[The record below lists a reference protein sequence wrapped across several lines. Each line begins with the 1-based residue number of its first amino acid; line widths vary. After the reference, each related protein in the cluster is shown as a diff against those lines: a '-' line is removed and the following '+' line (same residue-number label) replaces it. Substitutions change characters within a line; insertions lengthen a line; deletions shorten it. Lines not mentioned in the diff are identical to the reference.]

1 MSELLLQTRNLTKQY
16 GRHRAVDDVNMHI
29 KKGAIYG
36 FIGRNGAGKTTC
48 LKMIS
53 GLSTPSYGEIEMFG
67 YKGKDLQKVR
77 SRVGCLIE
85 APGLYGN
92 MSAYDN
98 LNIKCKLTGIKKK
111 GYIEALLKTVGLDT
125 VGEKKTKHYSLGMKQ
140 RLGIALALVGEP
152 DLLILDEPINGL
164 DPQGIV
170 EVRETIQKLAKERGM
185 TICISSHILEEL
197 SKIATDYGII
207 HNGCLVQE
215 LTREELMKKCSE
227 RIELTLDNP
236 KQAVPVLDDM
246 GFSSYQVIDKEHI
259 HIFERLGESASL
271 NMELAKAGIPVKGIS
286 ALLTS
291 FLSKID
297 YDAVN
302 KEWERQQAVES
313 QADTDGQAADVV
325 NAQDIEQQ
333 QAADSNK
340 EQLSQQNTDNVNI
353 GMSVELPTEPGKKVT
368 VMDVFFSNAQG
379 KFYALFLVIF
389 AVMFAT
395 ADIKSGYIKNIGG
408 QVSQRGMLIVSRAV
422 ALALFTAITFAG
434 IFVFQA
440 AANML
445 AFKCVMWGNWKEI
458 IPYFLT
464 ELMLHYAFVLIC
476 MAIAVIIKNNVI
488 SMTLSVCLTMNI
500 MSIVYALIDYVG
512 NRVGLHNFNIYKYT
526 VTGRMAMLPMNAG
539 REDVVSSMCVAA
551 IFIIIMLSLSSY
563 IFQKRD
569 I

>member
-1 MSELLLQTRNLTKQY
+1 M
-16 GRHRAVDDVNMHI
+16 
-29 KKGAIYG
+29 
-36 FIGRNGAGKTTC
+36 
-48 LKMIS
+48 
-53 GLSTPSYGEIEMFG
+53 
-67 YKGKDLQKVR
+67 
-77 SRVGCLIE
+77 
-85 APGLYGN
+85 
-92 MSAYDN
+92 
-98 LNIKCKLTGIKKK
+98 
-111 GYIEALLKTVGLDT
+111 
-125 VGEKKTKHYSLGMKQ
+125 
-140 RLGIALALVGEP
+140 
-152 DLLILDEPINGL
+152 
-164 DPQGIV
+164 
-170 EVRETIQKLAKERGM
+170 
-185 TICISSHILEEL
+185 
-197 SKIATDYGII
+197 
-207 HNGCLVQE
+207 
-215 LTREELMKKCSE
+215 
-227 RIELTLDNP
+227 
-236 KQAVPVLDDM
+236 
-246 GFSSYQVIDKEHI
+246 
-259 HIFERLGESASL
+259 L
-271 NMELAKAGIPVKGIS
+271 NMIKMDVYRMFRTKSMYVIWIILLAS
-286 ALLTS
+286 ALITS

-297 YDAVN
+297 YDAAN
-302 KEWERQQAVES
+302 KEWEKQQAVES
-313 QADTDGQAADVV
+313 QADTDTDMQAADVV

-445 AFKCVMWGNWKEI
+445 AFKCVVWGNWKEI

-476 MAIAVIIKNNVI
+476 TAIAVIIKNNVI

-539 REDVVSSMCVAA
+539 REDIISSMCVAA
-551 IFIIIMLSLSSY
+551 VFIIIMLSLSSY

>member
-1 MSELLLQTRNLTKQY
+1 M
-16 GRHRAVDDVNMHI
+16 
-29 KKGAIYG
+29 
-36 FIGRNGAGKTTC
+36 
-48 LKMIS
+48 
-53 GLSTPSYGEIEMFG
+53 
-67 YKGKDLQKVR
+67 
-77 SRVGCLIE
+77 
-85 APGLYGN
+85 
-92 MSAYDN
+92 
-98 LNIKCKLTGIKKK
+98 
-111 GYIEALLKTVGLDT
+111 
-125 VGEKKTKHYSLGMKQ
+125 
-140 RLGIALALVGEP
+140 
-152 DLLILDEPINGL
+152 
-164 DPQGIV
+164 
-170 EVRETIQKLAKERGM
+170 
-185 TICISSHILEEL
+185 
-197 SKIATDYGII
+197 
-207 HNGCLVQE
+207 
-215 LTREELMKKCSE
+215 
-227 RIELTLDNP
+227 
-236 KQAVPVLDDM
+236 
-246 GFSSYQVIDKEHI
+246 
-259 HIFERLGESASL
+259 L
-271 NMELAKAGIPVKGIS
+271 NMIKMDVYRMFRTKSMYVIWIILLAS

-313 QADTDGQAADVV
+313 QADTDTDMQAADVV

-333 QAADSNK
+333 QAVDSNK
-340 EQLSQQNTDNVNI
+340 EQLSQQNTDNVNL

-445 AFKCVMWGNWKEI
+445 AFKCVVWGNWKEI

-464 ELMLHYAFVLIC
+464 ELTLHYAFVLIC

-500 MSIVYALIDYVG
+500 MSIVYAFIDYVV
-512 NRVGLHNFNIYKYT
+512 NRKGLHNFSIYKYT

-539 REDVVSSMCVAA
+539 RDDVVSSMCVAA

>member
-1 MSELLLQTRNLTKQY
+1 M
-16 GRHRAVDDVNMHI
+16 
-29 KKGAIYG
+29 
-36 FIGRNGAGKTTC
+36 
-48 LKMIS
+48 
-53 GLSTPSYGEIEMFG
+53 
-67 YKGKDLQKVR
+67 
-77 SRVGCLIE
+77 
-85 APGLYGN
+85 
-92 MSAYDN
+92 
-98 LNIKCKLTGIKKK
+98 
-111 GYIEALLKTVGLDT
+111 
-125 VGEKKTKHYSLGMKQ
+125 
-140 RLGIALALVGEP
+140 
-152 DLLILDEPINGL
+152 
-164 DPQGIV
+164 
-170 EVRETIQKLAKERGM
+170 
-185 TICISSHILEEL
+185 
-197 SKIATDYGII
+197 
-207 HNGCLVQE
+207 
-215 LTREELMKKCSE
+215 
-227 RIELTLDNP
+227 
-236 KQAVPVLDDM
+236 
-246 GFSSYQVIDKEHI
+246 
-259 HIFERLGESASL
+259 L
-271 NMELAKAGIPVKGIS
+271 NMIKMDVYRMFRTKSMYVIWIILLAS

-297 YDAVN
+297 YDAAN
-302 KEWERQQAVES
+302 KEWEKQQAVES
-313 QADTDGQAADVV
+313 QADTDTDM
-325 NAQDIEQQ
+325 

-340 EQLSQQNTDNVNI
+340 EQLSQQNTDNVNL

-445 AFKCVMWGNWKEI
+445 AFKCVVWGNWKEI

-539 REDVVSSMCVAA
+539 RDDVISSMCVAA
-551 IFIIIMLSLSSY
+551 TFIVIMLSLSSY

>member
-1 MSELLLQTRNLTKQY
+1 M
-16 GRHRAVDDVNMHI
+16 
-29 KKGAIYG
+29 
-36 FIGRNGAGKTTC
+36 
-48 LKMIS
+48 
-53 GLSTPSYGEIEMFG
+53 
-67 YKGKDLQKVR
+67 
-77 SRVGCLIE
+77 
-85 APGLYGN
+85 
-92 MSAYDN
+92 
-98 LNIKCKLTGIKKK
+98 
-111 GYIEALLKTVGLDT
+111 
-125 VGEKKTKHYSLGMKQ
+125 
-140 RLGIALALVGEP
+140 
-152 DLLILDEPINGL
+152 
-164 DPQGIV
+164 
-170 EVRETIQKLAKERGM
+170 
-185 TICISSHILEEL
+185 
-197 SKIATDYGII
+197 
-207 HNGCLVQE
+207 
-215 LTREELMKKCSE
+215 
-227 RIELTLDNP
+227 
-236 KQAVPVLDDM
+236 
-246 GFSSYQVIDKEHI
+246 
-259 HIFERLGESASL
+259 L
-271 NMELAKAGIPVKGIS
+271 NMIKMDVYRMFRTKSMYVIWIILLAS

-297 YDAVN
+297 YDAAN
-302 KEWERQQAVES
+302 KEWEKQQAVES
-313 QADTDGQAADVV
+313 QADTDTDMQAADVV

-333 QAADSNK
+333 QADDSNK
-340 EQLSQQNTDNVNI
+340 EQLSQQNTDNVNV

-445 AFKCVMWGNWKEI
+445 AFKCVVWGNWKEI

-464 ELMLHYAFVLIC
+464 ELTLHYAFVLIC
-476 MAIAVIIKNNVI
+476 MAVAVIIKNNVI

-500 MSIVYALIDYVG
+500 MSIVYAFIDYVV
-512 NRVGLHNFNIYKYT
+512 NRKGLHNFSIYKYT

-551 IFIIIMLSLSSY
+551 VFIIIMLSLSSY

>member
-1 MSELLLQTRNLTKQY
+1 M
-16 GRHRAVDDVNMHI
+16 
-29 KKGAIYG
+29 
-36 FIGRNGAGKTTC
+36 
-48 LKMIS
+48 
-53 GLSTPSYGEIEMFG
+53 
-67 YKGKDLQKVR
+67 
-77 SRVGCLIE
+77 
-85 APGLYGN
+85 
-92 MSAYDN
+92 
-98 LNIKCKLTGIKKK
+98 
-111 GYIEALLKTVGLDT
+111 
-125 VGEKKTKHYSLGMKQ
+125 
-140 RLGIALALVGEP
+140 
-152 DLLILDEPINGL
+152 
-164 DPQGIV
+164 
-170 EVRETIQKLAKERGM
+170 
-185 TICISSHILEEL
+185 
-197 SKIATDYGII
+197 
-207 HNGCLVQE
+207 
-215 LTREELMKKCSE
+215 
-227 RIELTLDNP
+227 
-236 KQAVPVLDDM
+236 
-246 GFSSYQVIDKEHI
+246 
-259 HIFERLGESASL
+259 L
-271 NMELAKAGIPVKGIS
+271 NMIKMDVYRMFRTKSMYVIWIILLAS
-286 ALLTS
+286 ALITS

-297 YDAVN
+297 YDAAN
-302 KEWERQQAVES
+302 KEWEKQQAVES
-313 QADTDGQAADVV
+313 QADTDTDMQAADVV

-445 AFKCVMWGNWKEI
+445 AFKCVVWGNWKEI

-476 MAIAVIIKNNVI
+476 MVIAVIIKNNVI

-539 REDVVSSMCVAA
+539 RDDVISSMCVAA
-551 IFIIIMLSLSSY
+551 TFIVIMLSLSSY

>member
-1 MSELLLQTRNLTKQY
+1 M
-16 GRHRAVDDVNMHI
+16 
-29 KKGAIYG
+29 
-36 FIGRNGAGKTTC
+36 
-48 LKMIS
+48 
-53 GLSTPSYGEIEMFG
+53 
-67 YKGKDLQKVR
+67 
-77 SRVGCLIE
+77 
-85 APGLYGN
+85 
-92 MSAYDN
+92 
-98 LNIKCKLTGIKKK
+98 
-111 GYIEALLKTVGLDT
+111 
-125 VGEKKTKHYSLGMKQ
+125 
-140 RLGIALALVGEP
+140 
-152 DLLILDEPINGL
+152 
-164 DPQGIV
+164 
-170 EVRETIQKLAKERGM
+170 
-185 TICISSHILEEL
+185 
-197 SKIATDYGII
+197 
-207 HNGCLVQE
+207 
-215 LTREELMKKCSE
+215 
-227 RIELTLDNP
+227 
-236 KQAVPVLDDM
+236 
-246 GFSSYQVIDKEHI
+246 
-259 HIFERLGESASL
+259 L
-271 NMELAKAGIPVKGIS
+271 NMIKMDVYRMFRTKSMYVIWIILLAS
-286 ALLTS
+286 ALITS

-297 YDAVN
+297 YDAAN
-302 KEWERQQAVES
+302 KEWEKQQAVES
-313 QADTDGQAADVV
+313 QADTDTDMQAADVV
-325 NAQDIEQQ
+325 NAQDIEEQ
-333 QAADSNK
+333 QADNSNK

-408 QVSQRGMLIVSRAV
+408 QVSQRGMLVVSRAV

-445 AFKCVMWGNWKEI
+445 AFKCVVWGNWKEI

-464 ELMLHYAFVLIC
+464 ELTLHYAFVLIC

-500 MSIVYALIDYVG
+500 MSIVYAFIDYVV
-512 NRVGLHNFNIYKYT
+512 NRKGLHNFSIYKYT

-539 REDVVSSMCVAA
+539 RDDVVSSMCVAV

>member
-1 MSELLLQTRNLTKQY
+1 M
-16 GRHRAVDDVNMHI
+16 
-29 KKGAIYG
+29 
-36 FIGRNGAGKTTC
+36 
-48 LKMIS
+48 
-53 GLSTPSYGEIEMFG
+53 
-67 YKGKDLQKVR
+67 
-77 SRVGCLIE
+77 
-85 APGLYGN
+85 
-92 MSAYDN
+92 
-98 LNIKCKLTGIKKK
+98 
-111 GYIEALLKTVGLDT
+111 
-125 VGEKKTKHYSLGMKQ
+125 
-140 RLGIALALVGEP
+140 
-152 DLLILDEPINGL
+152 
-164 DPQGIV
+164 
-170 EVRETIQKLAKERGM
+170 
-185 TICISSHILEEL
+185 
-197 SKIATDYGII
+197 
-207 HNGCLVQE
+207 
-215 LTREELMKKCSE
+215 
-227 RIELTLDNP
+227 
-236 KQAVPVLDDM
+236 
-246 GFSSYQVIDKEHI
+246 
-259 HIFERLGESASL
+259 L
-271 NMELAKAGIPVKGIS
+271 NMIKMDVYRMFRTKSMYVIWIILLAS

-302 KEWERQQAVES
+302 KEWEKQQAVES
-313 QADTDGQAADVV
+313 QADTDTDMQAADVV

-333 QAADSNK
+333 QAVDSNK
-340 EQLSQQNTDNVNI
+340 EQLSQQNTDNVNL

-464 ELMLHYAFVLIC
+464 ELTLHYAFVLIC

-539 REDVVSSMCVAA
+539 RDDVVSSMCVAV

>member
-1 MSELLLQTRNLTKQY
+1 M
-16 GRHRAVDDVNMHI
+16 
-29 KKGAIYG
+29 
-36 FIGRNGAGKTTC
+36 
-48 LKMIS
+48 
-53 GLSTPSYGEIEMFG
+53 
-67 YKGKDLQKVR
+67 
-77 SRVGCLIE
+77 
-85 APGLYGN
+85 
-92 MSAYDN
+92 
-98 LNIKCKLTGIKKK
+98 
-111 GYIEALLKTVGLDT
+111 
-125 VGEKKTKHYSLGMKQ
+125 
-140 RLGIALALVGEP
+140 
-152 DLLILDEPINGL
+152 
-164 DPQGIV
+164 
-170 EVRETIQKLAKERGM
+170 
-185 TICISSHILEEL
+185 
-197 SKIATDYGII
+197 
-207 HNGCLVQE
+207 
-215 LTREELMKKCSE
+215 
-227 RIELTLDNP
+227 
-236 KQAVPVLDDM
+236 
-246 GFSSYQVIDKEHI
+246 
-259 HIFERLGESASL
+259 L
-271 NMELAKAGIPVKGIS
+271 NMIKMDVYRMFRTKSMYVIWIILLAS

-297 YDAVN
+297 YDAAN
-302 KEWERQQAVES
+302 KEWEKQQAVES
-313 QADTDGQAADVV
+313 QADTDTDMQAADVV
-325 NAQDIEQQ
+325 NAQDLEEQ

-340 EQLSQQNTDNVNI
+340 EQLSQQNTDNVNL

-422 ALALFTAITFAG
+422 VLALFTAITFAG

-445 AFKCVMWGNWKEI
+445 AFKCVVWGNWKEI

-464 ELMLHYAFVLIC
+464 ELTLHYAFVLIC

-500 MSIVYALIDYVG
+500 MSIVYAFIDYVG

-539 REDVVSSMCVAA
+539 RDDVVSSMCVAV

>member
-1 MSELLLQTRNLTKQY
+1 M
-16 GRHRAVDDVNMHI
+16 
-29 KKGAIYG
+29 
-36 FIGRNGAGKTTC
+36 
-48 LKMIS
+48 
-53 GLSTPSYGEIEMFG
+53 
-67 YKGKDLQKVR
+67 
-77 SRVGCLIE
+77 
-85 APGLYGN
+85 
-92 MSAYDN
+92 
-98 LNIKCKLTGIKKK
+98 
-111 GYIEALLKTVGLDT
+111 
-125 VGEKKTKHYSLGMKQ
+125 
-140 RLGIALALVGEP
+140 
-152 DLLILDEPINGL
+152 
-164 DPQGIV
+164 
-170 EVRETIQKLAKERGM
+170 
-185 TICISSHILEEL
+185 
-197 SKIATDYGII
+197 
-207 HNGCLVQE
+207 
-215 LTREELMKKCSE
+215 
-227 RIELTLDNP
+227 
-236 KQAVPVLDDM
+236 
-246 GFSSYQVIDKEHI
+246 
-259 HIFERLGESASL
+259 L
-271 NMELAKAGIPVKGIS
+271 NMIKMDVYRMFRTKSMYVIWIILLAS

-297 YDAVN
+297 YDATN
-302 KEWERQQAVES
+302 KEWEKQQAVES
-313 QADTDGQAADVV
+313 QADTDTDMQAADVI

-340 EQLSQQNTDNVNI
+340 EQLSQQNTDNVNL

-408 QVSQRGMLIVSRAV
+408 QVSQRGMLIASRAV

-445 AFKCVMWGNWKEI
+445 AFKCVVWGNWKEI

-464 ELMLHYAFVLIC
+464 ELTLHYAFVLIC

-500 MSIVYALIDYVG
+500 MSIVYAFIDYVV
-512 NRVGLHNFNIYKYT
+512 NRKGLHNFSIYKYT

-539 REDVVSSMCVAA
+539 RDDVVSSMCVAV

>member
-1 MSELLLQTRNLTKQY
+1 M
-16 GRHRAVDDVNMHI
+16 
-29 KKGAIYG
+29 
-36 FIGRNGAGKTTC
+36 
-48 LKMIS
+48 
-53 GLSTPSYGEIEMFG
+53 
-67 YKGKDLQKVR
+67 
-77 SRVGCLIE
+77 
-85 APGLYGN
+85 
-92 MSAYDN
+92 
-98 LNIKCKLTGIKKK
+98 
-111 GYIEALLKTVGLDT
+111 
-125 VGEKKTKHYSLGMKQ
+125 
-140 RLGIALALVGEP
+140 
-152 DLLILDEPINGL
+152 
-164 DPQGIV
+164 
-170 EVRETIQKLAKERGM
+170 
-185 TICISSHILEEL
+185 
-197 SKIATDYGII
+197 
-207 HNGCLVQE
+207 
-215 LTREELMKKCSE
+215 
-227 RIELTLDNP
+227 
-236 KQAVPVLDDM
+236 
-246 GFSSYQVIDKEHI
+246 
-259 HIFERLGESASL
+259 L
-271 NMELAKAGIPVKGIS
+271 NMIKMDVYRMFRTKSMYVIWIILLAS
-286 ALLTS
+286 ALITS

-297 YDAVN
+297 YDAAN
-302 KEWERQQAVES
+302 KEWEKQQAVES
-313 QADTDGQAADVV
+313 QADTDTDMQAADVV

-445 AFKCVMWGNWKEI
+445 AFKCVVWGNWKEI

-464 ELMLHYAFVLIC
+464 ELTLHYAFVLIC

-500 MSIVYALIDYVG
+500 MSIVYAFIDYVV
-512 NRVGLHNFNIYKYT
+512 NRKGLHNFSIYKYT

-551 IFIIIMLSLSSY
+551 VFIIIMLSLSSY

>member
-1 MSELLLQTRNLTKQY
+1 M
-16 GRHRAVDDVNMHI
+16 
-29 KKGAIYG
+29 
-36 FIGRNGAGKTTC
+36 
-48 LKMIS
+48 
-53 GLSTPSYGEIEMFG
+53 
-67 YKGKDLQKVR
+67 
-77 SRVGCLIE
+77 
-85 APGLYGN
+85 
-92 MSAYDN
+92 
-98 LNIKCKLTGIKKK
+98 
-111 GYIEALLKTVGLDT
+111 
-125 VGEKKTKHYSLGMKQ
+125 
-140 RLGIALALVGEP
+140 
-152 DLLILDEPINGL
+152 
-164 DPQGIV
+164 
-170 EVRETIQKLAKERGM
+170 
-185 TICISSHILEEL
+185 
-197 SKIATDYGII
+197 
-207 HNGCLVQE
+207 
-215 LTREELMKKCSE
+215 
-227 RIELTLDNP
+227 
-236 KQAVPVLDDM
+236 
-246 GFSSYQVIDKEHI
+246 
-259 HIFERLGESASL
+259 L
-271 NMELAKAGIPVKGIS
+271 NMIKMDVYRMFRTKSMYVIWIILLAS

-297 YDAVN
+297 YDAAN
-302 KEWERQQAVES
+302 KEWEKQQAVES
-313 QADTDGQAADVV
+313 QADTDTDMQAADVV
-325 NAQDIEQQ
+325 NAQDIEEQ

-340 EQLSQQNTDNVNI
+340 EQLSQQNTDNVNL

-445 AFKCVMWGNWKEI
+445 AFKCVVWGNWKEI

-464 ELMLHYAFVLIC
+464 ELTLHYAFVLIC

-500 MSIVYALIDYVG
+500 MSIVYAFIDYVV
-512 NRVGLHNFNIYKYT
+512 NRKGLHNFSIYKYT

-539 REDVVSSMCVAA
+539 REDVISSVCVAA
-551 IFIIIMLSLSSY
+551 AFIIIMLSLSSY

>member
-1 MSELLLQTRNLTKQY
+1 M
-16 GRHRAVDDVNMHI
+16 
-29 KKGAIYG
+29 
-36 FIGRNGAGKTTC
+36 
-48 LKMIS
+48 
-53 GLSTPSYGEIEMFG
+53 
-67 YKGKDLQKVR
+67 
-77 SRVGCLIE
+77 
-85 APGLYGN
+85 
-92 MSAYDN
+92 
-98 LNIKCKLTGIKKK
+98 
-111 GYIEALLKTVGLDT
+111 
-125 VGEKKTKHYSLGMKQ
+125 
-140 RLGIALALVGEP
+140 
-152 DLLILDEPINGL
+152 
-164 DPQGIV
+164 
-170 EVRETIQKLAKERGM
+170 
-185 TICISSHILEEL
+185 
-197 SKIATDYGII
+197 
-207 HNGCLVQE
+207 
-215 LTREELMKKCSE
+215 
-227 RIELTLDNP
+227 
-236 KQAVPVLDDM
+236 
-246 GFSSYQVIDKEHI
+246 
-259 HIFERLGESASL
+259 L
-271 NMELAKAGIPVKGIS
+271 NMIKMDVYRMFRTKSMYVIWIILLAS

-313 QADTDGQAADVV
+313 QADTDTDMQAVDVV
-325 NAQDIEQQ
+325 NAQDIEEQ
-333 QAADSNK
+333 QADNSNK

-445 AFKCVMWGNWKEI
+445 AFKCVVWGNWKEI

-464 ELMLHYAFVLIC
+464 ELTLHYAFVLIC

-500 MSIVYALIDYVG
+500 MSIVYAFIDYVV
-512 NRVGLHNFNIYKYT
+512 NRSGHHNFSIYKYT

-539 REDVVSSMCVAA
+539 REDIISSMCVAA
-551 IFIIIMLSLSSY
+551 TFIIIMLSLSSY

>member
-1 MSELLLQTRNLTKQY
+1 M
-16 GRHRAVDDVNMHI
+16 
-29 KKGAIYG
+29 
-36 FIGRNGAGKTTC
+36 
-48 LKMIS
+48 
-53 GLSTPSYGEIEMFG
+53 
-67 YKGKDLQKVR
+67 
-77 SRVGCLIE
+77 
-85 APGLYGN
+85 
-92 MSAYDN
+92 
-98 LNIKCKLTGIKKK
+98 
-111 GYIEALLKTVGLDT
+111 
-125 VGEKKTKHYSLGMKQ
+125 
-140 RLGIALALVGEP
+140 
-152 DLLILDEPINGL
+152 
-164 DPQGIV
+164 
-170 EVRETIQKLAKERGM
+170 
-185 TICISSHILEEL
+185 
-197 SKIATDYGII
+197 
-207 HNGCLVQE
+207 
-215 LTREELMKKCSE
+215 
-227 RIELTLDNP
+227 
-236 KQAVPVLDDM
+236 
-246 GFSSYQVIDKEHI
+246 
-259 HIFERLGESASL
+259 L
-271 NMELAKAGIPVKGIS
+271 NMIKMDVYRMFRTKSMYVIWIILLAS

-297 YDAVN
+297 YDAAN
-302 KEWERQQAVES
+302 KEWEKQQAVES
-313 QADTDGQAADVV
+313 QADTDTDMQAADVV

-340 EQLSQQNTDNVNI
+340 EQLSQQNTDNVNL

-445 AFKCVMWGNWKEI
+445 AFKCVVWGDWKEI

-464 ELMLHYAFVLIC
+464 ELTLHYAFVLIC

-526 VTGRMAMLPMNAG
+526 VTGKMAMLPMNAG
-539 REDVVSSMCVAA
+539 REDIISSMCVAA
-551 IFIIIMLSLSSY
+551 AFIIIMLSLSSY

>member
-1 MSELLLQTRNLTKQY
+1 M
-16 GRHRAVDDVNMHI
+16 
-29 KKGAIYG
+29 
-36 FIGRNGAGKTTC
+36 
-48 LKMIS
+48 
-53 GLSTPSYGEIEMFG
+53 
-67 YKGKDLQKVR
+67 
-77 SRVGCLIE
+77 
-85 APGLYGN
+85 
-92 MSAYDN
+92 
-98 LNIKCKLTGIKKK
+98 
-111 GYIEALLKTVGLDT
+111 
-125 VGEKKTKHYSLGMKQ
+125 
-140 RLGIALALVGEP
+140 
-152 DLLILDEPINGL
+152 
-164 DPQGIV
+164 
-170 EVRETIQKLAKERGM
+170 
-185 TICISSHILEEL
+185 
-197 SKIATDYGII
+197 
-207 HNGCLVQE
+207 
-215 LTREELMKKCSE
+215 
-227 RIELTLDNP
+227 
-236 KQAVPVLDDM
+236 
-246 GFSSYQVIDKEHI
+246 
-259 HIFERLGESASL
+259 L
-271 NMELAKAGIPVKGIS
+271 NMIKMDVYRMFRTKSMYVIWIILLAS

-313 QADTDGQAADVV
+313 QTDIDGKTVDVV
-325 NAQDIEQQ
+325 NAQDIEEQ
-333 QAADSNK
+333 QADNSNK
-340 EQLSQQNTDNVNI
+340 EQLSQQNTDNVNL

-440 AANML
+440 VANML
-445 AFKCVMWGNWKEI
+445 AFKYVMWGNWKEI

-464 ELMLHYAFVLIC
+464 ELTLHYAFVLIC

-500 MSIVYALIDYVG
+500 MSIVYAFIDYVV
-512 NRVGLHNFNIYKYT
+512 NRSGLHNFNVYRYT
-526 VTGRMAMLPMNAG
+526 ATGRMAMLPMNAG
-539 REDVVSSMCVAA
+539 REDVVSSMFVAA
-551 IFIIIMLSLSSY
+551 VFIIIMLTLSSY

>member
-1 MSELLLQTRNLTKQY
+1 M
-16 GRHRAVDDVNMHI
+16 
-29 KKGAIYG
+29 
-36 FIGRNGAGKTTC
+36 
-48 LKMIS
+48 
-53 GLSTPSYGEIEMFG
+53 
-67 YKGKDLQKVR
+67 
-77 SRVGCLIE
+77 
-85 APGLYGN
+85 
-92 MSAYDN
+92 
-98 LNIKCKLTGIKKK
+98 
-111 GYIEALLKTVGLDT
+111 
-125 VGEKKTKHYSLGMKQ
+125 
-140 RLGIALALVGEP
+140 
-152 DLLILDEPINGL
+152 
-164 DPQGIV
+164 
-170 EVRETIQKLAKERGM
+170 
-185 TICISSHILEEL
+185 
-197 SKIATDYGII
+197 
-207 HNGCLVQE
+207 
-215 LTREELMKKCSE
+215 
-227 RIELTLDNP
+227 
-236 KQAVPVLDDM
+236 
-246 GFSSYQVIDKEHI
+246 
-259 HIFERLGESASL
+259 L
-271 NMELAKAGIPVKGIS
+271 NMIKMDVYRMFRTKSMYVIWIILLAS
-286 ALLTS
+286 ALITS

-297 YDAVN
+297 YDAAN
-302 KEWERQQAVES
+302 KEWEKQQAVES
-313 QADTDGQAADVV
+313 QADTDTDMQAADVV

-445 AFKCVMWGNWKEI
+445 AFKCVVWGNWKEI

-464 ELMLHYAFVLIC
+464 ELTLHYAFVLIC
-476 MAIAVIIKNNVI
+476 MAISVIIKNNVI

-500 MSIVYALIDYVG
+500 MSIVYAFIDYVV
-512 NRVGLHNFNIYKYT
+512 NRKGLHNFSIYKYT

-539 REDVVSSMCVAA
+539 RDDVVSSMCVAV

>member
-1 MSELLLQTRNLTKQY
+1 M
-16 GRHRAVDDVNMHI
+16 
-29 KKGAIYG
+29 
-36 FIGRNGAGKTTC
+36 
-48 LKMIS
+48 
-53 GLSTPSYGEIEMFG
+53 
-67 YKGKDLQKVR
+67 
-77 SRVGCLIE
+77 
-85 APGLYGN
+85 
-92 MSAYDN
+92 
-98 LNIKCKLTGIKKK
+98 
-111 GYIEALLKTVGLDT
+111 
-125 VGEKKTKHYSLGMKQ
+125 
-140 RLGIALALVGEP
+140 
-152 DLLILDEPINGL
+152 
-164 DPQGIV
+164 
-170 EVRETIQKLAKERGM
+170 
-185 TICISSHILEEL
+185 
-197 SKIATDYGII
+197 
-207 HNGCLVQE
+207 
-215 LTREELMKKCSE
+215 
-227 RIELTLDNP
+227 
-236 KQAVPVLDDM
+236 
-246 GFSSYQVIDKEHI
+246 
-259 HIFERLGESASL
+259 L
-271 NMELAKAGIPVKGIS
+271 NMIKMDVYRMFRTKSMYVIWIILLAS

-291 FLSKID
+291 FLSKKD

-302 KEWERQQAVES
+302 KEWEQQQEVES
-313 QADTDGQAADVV
+313 QADTDGQTVDVV
-325 NAQDIEQQ
+325 NAQDIEEQ
-333 QAADSNK
+333 QADDSNK

-440 AANML
+440 VANML
-445 AFKCVMWGNWKEI
+445 AFKCVMWGKWKEI

-464 ELMLHYAFVLIC
+464 ELTLHYAFVLIC

-500 MSIVYALIDYVG
+500 MSIVYAFIDYVV
-512 NRVGLHNFNIYKYT
+512 NRKGLHNFSIYKYT

-539 REDVVSSMCVAA
+539 RDDVVSSICVAV

>member
-1 MSELLLQTRNLTKQY
+1 M
-16 GRHRAVDDVNMHI
+16 
-29 KKGAIYG
+29 
-36 FIGRNGAGKTTC
+36 
-48 LKMIS
+48 
-53 GLSTPSYGEIEMFG
+53 
-67 YKGKDLQKVR
+67 
-77 SRVGCLIE
+77 
-85 APGLYGN
+85 
-92 MSAYDN
+92 
-98 LNIKCKLTGIKKK
+98 
-111 GYIEALLKTVGLDT
+111 
-125 VGEKKTKHYSLGMKQ
+125 
-140 RLGIALALVGEP
+140 
-152 DLLILDEPINGL
+152 
-164 DPQGIV
+164 
-170 EVRETIQKLAKERGM
+170 
-185 TICISSHILEEL
+185 
-197 SKIATDYGII
+197 
-207 HNGCLVQE
+207 
-215 LTREELMKKCSE
+215 
-227 RIELTLDNP
+227 
-236 KQAVPVLDDM
+236 
-246 GFSSYQVIDKEHI
+246 
-259 HIFERLGESASL
+259 L
-271 NMELAKAGIPVKGIS
+271 NMIKMDVYRLFRTKSMYVIWIILLAS

-445 AFKCVMWGNWKEI
+445 AFKCVVWGNWKEI

-464 ELMLHYAFVLIC
+464 ELMLHYAFVF
-476 MAIAVIIKNNVI
+476 I

-539 REDVVSSMCVAA
+539 RDDVISSMCVAA
-551 IFIIIMLSLSSY
+551 TFIVIMLSLSSY

>member
-1 MSELLLQTRNLTKQY
+1 MYVIWIILL
-16 GRHRAVDDVNMHI
+16 A
-29 KKGAIYG
+29 
-36 FIGRNGAGKTTC
+36 
-48 LKMIS
+48 
-53 GLSTPSYGEIEMFG
+53 
-67 YKGKDLQKVR
+67 
-77 SRVGCLIE
+77 
-85 APGLYGN
+85 
-92 MSAYDN
+92 
-98 LNIKCKLTGIKKK
+98 
-111 GYIEALLKTVGLDT
+111 
-125 VGEKKTKHYSLGMKQ
+125 
-140 RLGIALALVGEP
+140 
-152 DLLILDEPINGL
+152 
-164 DPQGIV
+164 
-170 EVRETIQKLAKERGM
+170 
-185 TICISSHILEEL
+185 
-197 SKIATDYGII
+197 
-207 HNGCLVQE
+207 
-215 LTREELMKKCSE
+215 
-227 RIELTLDNP
+227 
-236 KQAVPVLDDM
+236 
-246 GFSSYQVIDKEHI
+246 
-259 HIFERLGESASL
+259 
-271 NMELAKAGIPVKGIS
+271 S

-302 KEWERQQAVES
+302 KEWE
-313 QADTDGQAADVV
+313 
-325 NAQDIEQQ
+325 QQ
-333 QAADSNK
+333 QADDSNK
-340 EQLSQQNTDNVNI
+340 EQLSQQNTDNVNL

-408 QVSQRGMLIVSRAV
+408 QVSQRGMLIASRAV

-445 AFKCVMWGNWKEI
+445 AFKCVVWGNWKEI

-464 ELMLHYAFVLIC
+464 EFMLHYAFVLIC

-488 SMTLSVCLTMNI
+488 SMTLAVCLTMNI
-500 MSIVYALIDYVG
+500 MSIVYAFIDYVG

-551 IFIIIMLSLSSY
+551 VFIIIMLSLSSY

>member
-1 MSELLLQTRNLTKQY
+1 M
-16 GRHRAVDDVNMHI
+16 
-29 KKGAIYG
+29 
-36 FIGRNGAGKTTC
+36 
-48 LKMIS
+48 
-53 GLSTPSYGEIEMFG
+53 
-67 YKGKDLQKVR
+67 
-77 SRVGCLIE
+77 
-85 APGLYGN
+85 
-92 MSAYDN
+92 
-98 LNIKCKLTGIKKK
+98 
-111 GYIEALLKTVGLDT
+111 
-125 VGEKKTKHYSLGMKQ
+125 
-140 RLGIALALVGEP
+140 
-152 DLLILDEPINGL
+152 
-164 DPQGIV
+164 
-170 EVRETIQKLAKERGM
+170 
-185 TICISSHILEEL
+185 
-197 SKIATDYGII
+197 
-207 HNGCLVQE
+207 
-215 LTREELMKKCSE
+215 
-227 RIELTLDNP
+227 
-236 KQAVPVLDDM
+236 
-246 GFSSYQVIDKEHI
+246 
-259 HIFERLGESASL
+259 L
-271 NMELAKAGIPVKGIS
+271 NMIKMDVYRMFRTKSMYVIWIILLAS

-297 YDAVN
+297 YDAAN
-302 KEWERQQAVES
+302 KEWEKQQAVES
-313 QADTDGQAADVV
+313 QADTDTDMQAADVV

-340 EQLSQQNTDNVNI
+340 EQLSQQNTDNVNL

-422 ALALFTAITFAG
+422 VLALFTAITFAG

-445 AFKCVMWGNWKEI
+445 AFKCVVWGNWKEI

-464 ELMLHYAFVLIC
+464 ELTLHYAFVLIC

-500 MSIVYALIDYVG
+500 MSIVYGFIDYVV
-512 NRVGLHNFNIYKYT
+512 NRKGLHNFSIYKYT

-539 REDVVSSMCVAA
+539 REDVISSVCVAA
-551 IFIIIMLSLSSY
+551 AFIIIMLSLSSY